1 MSERGRDLFDRYILE
16 LLAEAED
23 RNIALEAA
31 VAGLKAAA
39 VSSGVHVQ
47 EIEEEVGRIGNAL
60 NAALERERQNAQRT

>member
-1 MSERGRDLFDRYILE
+1 
-16 LLAEAED
+16 
-23 RNIALEAA
+23 
-31 VAGLKAAA
+31 LKAAA